1 MSLYLK
7 QIEQLVA
14 LQKVDDEIF
23 VIRQELANAP
33 KEVEELRKNF
43 ANMQKNRELLLD
55 KLNHLKEQEKR
66 ICGDIEDEAGRLK
79 KSKNKLMQVGNSK
92 EYQAMMR
99 EMDSL
104 ERSSR
109 GHEEEKMLLIEEL
122 ARQTG
127 SFEEFEASFNKM
139 NEELAA
145 CEATIDERLDKA
157 RAALALLDQRRRE
170 TGKVVPMPVLSR
182 YEFIRERLSHPVIV
196 PVHAG
201 ICSGCNI
208 AIPPQGFIELQK
220 GTQILS
226 CPNCQ
231 RLIYWAE
238 HFSAPGSEAAE

>member
-14 LQKVDDEIF
+14 LQKVDDEIH
-23 VIRQELANAP
+23 VLRQELINAP
-33 KEVEELRKNF
+33 KEVEELRASF
-43 ANMQKNRELLLD
+43 ASMQASRERLND
-55 KLNHLKEQEKR
+55 KLEHLKEQERR
-66 ICGDIEDEAGRLK
+66 ILGDIEDETGRLK
-79 KSKNKLMQVGNSK
+79 KSKSKLMQVGNSK

-104 ERSSR
+104 ERSTR
-109 GHEEEKMLLIEEL
+109 GREEEKMLLAEEM

-127 SFEEFEASFNKM
+127 AFEEFEAEFGKIK
-139 NEELAA
+139 EALEAR
-145 CEATIDERLDKA
+145 EATLAERMEA
-157 RAALALLDQRRRE
+157 AQSALAQLDLRRRD
-170 TGKVVPMPVLSR
+170 TGKVVPLPVLSR

-201 ICSGCNI
+201 ICSGCHI
-208 AIPPQGFIELQK
+208 AVPPQGFIELQK

-238 HFSAPGSEAAE
+238 HFKEDGPAE